1 MGPKVGA
8 RLARAKMLR
17 GAHTK
22 LLRGA
27 HAKPPRGAP
36 SASQTQAVGAVEA
49 LYLQVARTLKEEI
62 VTGVYPVG
70 SQLPTEDA
78 LCSRFSV
85 SRYTVREA
93 LRRLREDNLVSSR
106 QGSGTVVV
114 ARRTSD
120 SYAGD
125 VMSINDLVSWS
136 VGKRFAIE
144 FMEMIALDE
153 KLAARTGL
161 ASGDEWLAVRGFG
174 HEDGVKV
181 PVCWAEYFIH
191 RDFAAVGRLLPRHS
205 GPIFPLIEDL
215 FGQKIVE
222 VQQQIGATLVS
233 SAVAGSLQVKAGSAA
248 LEVRR
253 TYKTAANIAQ
263 VTLSTHPASR
273 YRHSMTL
280 RRVKC

>member
-1 MGPKVGA
+1 MGPKVAA
-8 RLARAKMLR
+8 RLARKE
-17 GAHTK
+17 
-22 LLRGA
+22 
-27 HAKPPRGAP
+27 PPRGGPRAAQKP
-36 SASQTQAVGAVEA
+36 AVGGVEA

-78 LCSRFSV
+78 LASRFSV
-85 SRYTVREA
+85 SRCTVREA

-114 ARRTSD
+114 PRRTAD

-125 VMSINDLVSWS
+125 VMSIDNLVSWS

-144 FMEMIALDE
+144 SMEVVALDE
-153 KLAARTGL
+153 KLASRTGL
-161 ASGDEWLAVRGFG
+161 ARGDEWLAVRGFG
-174 HEDGVKV
+174 HEDGVKI

-191 RDFAAVGRLLPRHS
+191 RDFAAVGRLLPRHT

-222 VQQQIGATLVS
+222 VQQQIGATLIS
-233 SAVAGSLQVKAGSAA
+233 PAVAGSLQVKAGSAA

-253 TYKTAANIAQ
+253 TYKTAGDIAQ

-280 RRVKC
+280 RRVKD